1 MVIIVSMDLRS
12 ARVAFTGRLASMTRR
27 EARAVV
33 TSSGGVLVETVSRRT
48 SVLVVG
54 MAGWPLLPDGT
65 ISRKLQRAETLNR
78 GGAAIRIVAEEEFLE
93 LAGLAE
99 RATRL
104 DKAYP
109 ASHVCDLLGLDPDAL
124 RRWELFGLIRSHE
137 GLYDFQDIV
146 SLRTIADL
154 IARGVDPAT
163 IGSSMRGLAAVLPGT
178 DRPLS
183 QLKIV
188 VEQPGSLLAELGE
201 LLVAPDGQMLLN
213 FAPSAVDSDRPVPVD
228 TGSMTADEWF
238 ARGGA
243 LEEDERLTEAAEAYR
258 RALVMRPDFPDARFN
273 LGNTLR
279 DLGLTDEAEREY
291 RMAVAVDPAMAVA
304 WYNLADL
311 LENEDR
317 YEETAVCLERALSAN
332 PAYADAH
339 FNLAWCCE
347 QLGRTATA
355 REHWTAYL
363 GLDPVG
369 AWADVAR
376 EHLAESGVT
385 SS

>member
-1 MVIIVSMDLRS
+1 MV
-12 ARVAFTGRLASMTRR
+12 TT
-27 EARAVV
+27 
-33 TSSGGVLVETVSRRT
+33 SGGVLVETVSRRT

-54 MAGWPLLPDGT
+54 MGGWPLLPDGT
-65 ISRKLQRAETLNR
+65 ISRKLQRAEALNR
-78 GGAAIRIVAEEEFLE
+78 GGAAIRIVAEQEFLE

-99 RATRL
+99 RGTRL

-109 ASHVCDLLGLDPDAL
+109 PSHVCDLLGLEPDTL

-154 IARGVDPAT
+154 ITRGVDPGT
-163 IGSSMRGLAAVLPGT
+163 IGASMRGLAAVLPGT

-188 VEQPGSLLAELGE
+188 IEQPGSLLAELGE

-213 FAPSAVDSDRPVPVD
+213 FAPSAVVQDPPAPVV
-228 TGSMTADEWF
+228 TGSMTADAWF
-238 ARGGA
+238 ERAGA
-243 LEEDERLTEAAEAYR
+243 LEEDECLTEAAEAYR

-279 DLGLTDEAEREY
+279 DLGLTDEAERQY
-291 RMAVAVDPAMAVA
+291 RMAVTVDPSMAVA

-311 LENEDR
+311 LEDEDR
-317 YEETAVCLERALSAN
+317 YEETALCLERALGAN

-347 QLGRTATA
+347 QLGWTARA

-363 GLDPVG
+363 DLDTDGP
-369 AWADVAR
+369 WADVAR
-376 EHLAESGVT
+376 DHLAESGVT
-385 SS
+385 TS

>member
-1 MVIIVSMDLRS
+1 M
-12 ARVAFTGRLASMTRR
+12 
-27 EARAVV
+27 V

-78 GGAAIRIVAEEEFLE
+78 GGASIRIVAEEEFLE

-104 DKAYP
+104 GKAYP

-213 FAPSAVDSDRPVPVD
+213 FAPSTVDSDRPVPVD

>member
-1 MVIIVSMDLRS
+1 
-12 ARVAFTGRLASMTRR
+12 MTRR
-27 EARAVV
+27 EARALV
-33 TSSGGVLVETVSRRT
+33 TSSGGVPVDNDTRRT

-54 MAGWPLLPDGT
+54 MAGWPLLQDGT

-78 GGAAIRIVAEEEFLE
+78 GGAAIRIIAEEEFLE
-93 LAGLAE
+93 LAGRAE
-99 RATRL
+99 RVSRL

-109 ASHVCDLLGLDPDAL
+109 ASHVCELLGLDAETL
-124 RRWELFGLIRSHE
+124 RRWELFGLIRSHD

-154 IARGVDPAT
+154 VGRGVDPGT

-188 VEQPGSLLAELGE
+188 IEQPRSLLAELGE
-201 LLVAPDGQMLLN
+201 LLVGPDGQMLLN
-213 FAPSAVDSDRPVPVD
+213 FAPTAAAPAPAAVTDPS
-228 TGSMTADEWF
+228 TAQAWF
-238 ARGGA
+238 EQGGM
-243 LEEDERLTEAAEAYR
+243 LEEDERLTEAADAYR
-258 RALVMRPDFPDARFN
+258 QALAMRPDFPDARFN
-273 LGNTLR
+273 LGNTMR
-279 DLGLTDEAEREY
+279 GLGLIDEAEHQY
-291 RMAVAVDPAMAVA
+291 RLAVKADPAMAVA

-311 LENEDR
+311 LEE
-317 YEETAVCLERALSAN
+317 AVQLDQAAACLERALSAS

-347 QLGRTATA
+347 RLGQIPRA
-355 REHWTAYL
+355 RKHWTAYL
-363 GLDPVG
+363 GLDSAG
-369 AWADVAR
+369 EWADVAR
-376 EHLAESGVT
+376 EHLAAPRVT

>member
-1 MVIIVSMDLRS
+1 MTLRL

-27 EARAVV
+27 EARSLVA
-33 TSSGGVLVETVSRRT
+33 SSGGVAVETVSRRT
-48 SVLVVG
+48 SVVVVG

-65 ISRKLQRAETLNR
+65 ISRKLQRAEELNR
-78 GGAAIRIVAEEEFLE
+78 GGATIRITPEQEFLE
-93 LAGLAE
+93 LAGRAE

-109 ASHVCDLLGLDPDAL
+109 ASDVCELLGLEAATL
-124 RRWELFGLIRSHE
+124 RRWELFGLIRSHD

-146 SLRTIADL
+146 SLRTIAEL
-154 IARGVDPAT
+154 IGRGVDPAT
-163 IGSSMRGLAAVLPGT
+163 IGSSMRGLAAILPGT

-188 VEQPGSLLAELGE
+188 IEQPRSLLAELGE

-213 FAPSAVDSDRPVPVD
+213 FAHTDPETGVPPVPAIA
-228 TGSMTADEWF
+228 GCMTADDWF
-238 ARGGA
+238 ERGGL
-243 LEEDERLTEAAEAYR
+243 LEEEERLAEAADAYR
-258 RALVMRPDFPDARFN
+258 EALGARPDFPEARFN

-279 DLGLTDEAEREY
+279 ALGLTDEAEQQY

-311 LENEDR
+311 LEEAGRLD
-317 YEETAVCLERALSAN
+317 ETAACLDRAVEAS

-339 FNLAWCCE
+339 FNLAWC
-347 QLGRTATA
+347 
-355 REHWTAYL
+355 
-363 GLDPVG
+363 
-369 AWADVAR
+369 
-376 EHLAESGVT
+376 
-385 SS
+385 